1 VGRHIV
7 QSAAVEEKECRVK
20 SKAEL
25 VKAAAAQIPAADHV
39 PLSSHIR
46 DNVIKLKRTGDYIAT
61 WRLEGIAFETADVN
75 DLAAYKEG
83 LCSFLRSLGGGN
95 FAIWTHKVRRVVRE
109 RLQGRYTNA
118 FAYELNERYYK
129 SFDKV
134 RQMATELYL
143 TVVYRP
149 TPSRSARLFK
159 KLAVRS
165 IEEIKAKQAE
175 DLDVMD
181 DIAKQLEAG
190 LAKYGPE
197 RLSTFTKGN
206 VVCSEMLA
214 LFGFLVNGVWEDVP
228 LRRAELA
235 EYLPTSRL
243 HFGDRN
249 GMLEIW
255 HPSGKRFVGFLDF
268 QEYPKLSEP
277 GMNNGILYGN
287 YEYIETQSFAI
298 KNKREARAALE
309 RQLGHLTASE
319 DASPNEIDDMHQ
331 AIDDLQDGTIE
342 IGEYHFTLAIFG
354 ESLED
359 VAKNVSVAR
368 AKLQDGPGFKM
379 AVVDAI
385 PECAW
390 FAQLPGN
397 WSMRPREASI
407 TSRNFASLSP
417 FHNFTRGKRVG
428 NPWGE
433 ALALLKTPSGQPYY
447 LNFHASPDG
456 KDSTD
461 EKYPGNTFICGS
473 TGVGKT
479 ALVMSLLAFS
489 LKYPGLRAVFFDKDR
504 GAEIGIRAM
513 GGKYY
518 ALERGKRTGFNPF
531 QFEPTEDNLMFCE
544 KLVAQLVKPRD
555 PNAMAL
561 SSREEADI
569 SRAVRTVMS
578 DHVSAGVRCLSAVSQ
593 NLQVTGDN
601 SLRSRLRKWVGDGP
615 LAWVFDNPQDTQ
627 NFAGS
632 NLFGYDY
639 TEFLDDPEVRTPIM
653 AYLLHITERLIDGRP
668 FIYLMDEFWK
678 PLQDEMFSDFALN
691 KQKTIRKQSGLGVFL
706 TQSPSD
712 VLVHRIGKTMV
723 EQSVTQIFLPNPKAD
738 HDDYVNGFKVTEAE
752 YRIIRALPEASR
764 KFLVKQGHR
773 AAVVMF
779 DLGGMNDILEVIS
792 GTTDNIE
799 LLDSI
804 RERLGDEPRVWLPEF
819 RKATAARRAQM
830 RLTEAR

>member
-1 VGRHIV
+1 MRNK
-7 QSAAVEEKECRVK
+7 AA
-20 SKAEL
+20 L
-25 VKAAAAQIPAADHV
+25 VRAAAAQIAIADYI
-39 PLSSHIR
+39 PLGSHIR
-46 DNVIKLKRTGDYIAT
+46 GNVIKLKRTGDYIAT
-61 WRLEGIAFETADVN
+61 WRLEGIAFETSDMEELSVR
-75 DLAAYKEG
+75 KEG
-83 LCSFLRSLGGGN
+83 LCNFLRSLGGGN
-95 FAIWTHKVRRVVRE
+95 FAVWSHKVRRVVRE
-109 RLQGRYTNA
+109 RLDGKYTND
-118 FAYELNERYYK
+118 FARELDERYYK
-129 SFDKV
+129 TFDTV

-149 TPSRSARLFK
+149 TPTRAARLFK

-175 DLDVMD
+175 DLDVID

-190 LAKYGPE
+190 LARYEPE
-197 RLSTFTKGN
+197 RLTTFTKGN
-206 VVCSEMLA
+206 VVYSEMLA
-214 LFGFLVNGVWEDVP
+214 FYGFLINGVWEDVP
-228 LRRAELA
+228 LKHAELS

-255 HPSGKRFVGFLDF
+255 HPSERKFVGFLDF
-268 QEYPKLSEP
+268 QEYPKVSEP
-277 GMNNGILYGN
+277 GMNNVILYGN

-298 KNKREARAALE
+298 LNKREARTALE
-309 RQLGHLTASE
+309 RQMGQMVAAE
-319 DASPNEIDDMHQ
+319 DASPKEIEDMQ
-331 AIDDLQDGTIE
+331 RALDDLHDGAIE
-342 IGEYHFTLAIFG
+342 MGEYHFTLAIFG
-354 ESLED
+354 ASLED
-359 VAKNVSVAR
+359 VSKNMSAAR

-379 AVVDAI
+379 AIVDAI

-397 WSMRPREASI
+397 WSMRPREESI
-407 TSRNFASLSP
+407 TSRNFACLSP
-417 FHNFTRGKRVG
+417 LHNFTRGKRTG

-447 LNFHASPDG
+447 LNFHASPED

-461 EKYPGNTFICGS
+461 EKYPGNTFLCGS

-479 ALVMSLLAFS
+479 ALVLSLLAFS

-504 GAEIGIRAM
+504 GAEIGIRAL
-513 GGKYY
+513 GGKYF
-518 ALERGKRTGFNPF
+518 ALKRGVPTGFNPF

-544 KLVAQLVKPRD
+544 KLVRQLVKSQD
-555 PNAMAL
+555 PNAAAL
-561 SSREEADI
+561 SAKEEADI
-569 SRAVRTVMS
+569 SHAVRTVMS
-578 DHVSAGVRCLSAVSQ
+578 DHVSFEVRCLSAVAQ

-601 SLRSRLRKWVGDGP
+601 SLRARLRKWLRDGP
-615 LAWVFDNPQDTQ
+615 LGWAFDNAKDTQ
-627 NFAGS
+627 DFAGS

-639 TEFLDDPEVRTPIM
+639 TEFLDDPEGRTPIM

-668 FIYLMDEFWK
+668 FIYMMDEFWK

-691 KQKTIRKQSGLGVFL
+691 KQKTIRKQSGLGVFM

-712 VLVHRIGKTMV
+712 VLVHSIGKTMV

-738 HDDYVNGFKVTEAE
+738 HDDYVLGFKVTEAE
-752 YRIIRALPEASR
+752 FRIIKALPEASR

-773 AAVVMF
+773 AAIVGF
-779 DLGGMNDILEVIS
+779 DLSGMNDLLNVIS

-799 LLDSI
+799 LLDVI
-804 RERLGDEPRVWLPEF
+804 RAEVGDDPKVWLPVF
-819 RKATAARRAQM
+819 HKRAAARRAQM
-830 RLTEAR
+830 KG